1 MNTEF
6 CPSHLVAMVMP
17 LEATTGHLVDAAFLK
32 PYCPTCV
39 AESKLQQQ
47 TEERQQE
54 IDRLAQ
60 RNLLAE
66 TRKYQHLQIGR
77 RFESATFDGFIAT
90 SREQRLVKE
99 TCQRYASTF
108 PDRLRDGDS
117 LILSGNPGTGK
128 NHLAAAIAKTVVDQG
143 HVVVHTTAS
152 RLLREIKE
160 TWGGRGDRTEREVI
174 ASFVKPDLLIIDEVG
189 MMFGSTAEQVLFMEV
204 INSRYADMRPTI
216 LISMDQIEDLAKS
229 VGAQIV
235 DRFCEGKSSILKFT
249 WSSHRVAGRSIHAV

>member
-1 MNTEF
+1 MNTEI
-6 CPSHLVAMVMP
+6 CPKHNEVMVIP
-17 LEATTGHLVDAAFLK
+17 TKVIIGTLIDAAFLK

-39 AESKLQQQ
+39 AEAKKQQDV
-47 TEERQQE
+47 EERQQD
-54 IDRLAQ
+54 IDRHAQ
-60 RNLLAE
+60 RRLLAE
-66 TRKYQHLQIGR
+66 ATKYRHLQIGR

-99 TCQRYASTF
+99 TCQRYATTF
-108 PDRLRDGDS
+108 PDRLREGDS

-128 NHLAAAIAKTVVDQG
+128 NHLAAAIAKAVVDQG

-160 TWGGRGDRTEREVI
+160 TWGGRGDKTEREVI

-189 MMFGSTAEQVLFMEV
+189 MMFGSTAEQILFMEV

-229 VGAQIV
+229 VGAQII

-249 WSSHRVAGRSIHAV
+249 WSSHRVTGRSIHAV